1 LPVKIMAMYRL
12 LPSFLLLLVAALQPT
27 PAVASDDADRARD
40 AVESGRYVPLE
51 EILRDALARYPG
63 QVVGVELDDDEYE
76 IEILREGGD
85 KVELEFDA
93 RTGELEDVDTDD

>member
-1 LPVKIMAMYRL
+1 MATYRL
-12 LPSFLLLLVAALQPT
+12 LPTFLLLLVSALRP
-27 PAVASDDADRARD
+27 PLAVADDDADRARD

-51 EILRDALARYPG
+51 KIIRDALARYPG

-76 IEILREGGD
+76 IEILREDGD

-93 RTGELEDVDTDD
+93 RTGELEDVDTDG

>member
-1 LPVKIMAMYRL
+1 MVAVKHMTILRL
-12 LPSFLLLLVAALQPT
+12 LASFLLLAPAMQPLF
-27 PAVASDDADRARD
+27 ADEDADRART

-51 EILRDALARYPG
+51 KILEDALARYPG

-76 IEILREGGD
+76 IEILRENGD